1 MIQGCEKS
9 ENWQF
14 IYQGTDLSN
23 FVDADTLGL
32 RHQASTNKTNL
43 KQKFEVISEHTI
55 RFRMADPK
63 ADKNKM
69 TESFIEDL
77 EEGD

>member
-43 KQKFEVISEHTI
+43 K
-55 RFRMADPK
+55 
-63 ADKNKM
+63 
-69 TESFIEDL
+69 
-77 EEGD
+77 